1 VPTNLQ
7 AGESDAV
14 GQRRWVWP
22 GFALPGVVWL
32 LLLFVVPFYAIF
44 AVAMGHT
51 DPIFN
56 RPVPEWNPIYWD
68 TSSFSRVLHDLFGG
82 QLGTIAVRTIVYVAI
97 ASLICLII
105 GYPVAYFVSRRSGR
119 HRGLW
124 LLLILAPFWINYLMR
139 MMAWINLLSP
149 GAQVDQVFFFLG
161 LDPPAWLAGH
171 PFVVILG
178 LVYGYIPFLILPL
191 FGALDR
197 IDESTLEA
205 SRDLGAS
212 PARTFWRVTLPLS
225 KQGILAGLVIIM
237 LPMFGDYYTPNL
249 LSGSPRTVML
259 GNTIDQFINQTT
271 SQGGVGAALTIIL
284 MMFVAVLM
292 AYYLVTI
299 NRATKEARE

>member
-1 VPTNLQ
+1 MPTNLQ

-22 GFALPGVVWL
+22 GLALPGVVWL

-44 AVAMGHT
+44 AVAMGRT

-56 RPVPEWNPIYWD
+56 RPVPEWNPVYWNV
-68 TSSFSRVLHDLFGG
+68 SSFSRVIGDLFGG
-82 QLGTIAVRTIVYVAI
+82 QLGTIAVRTVIYVAV
-97 ASLICLII
+97 ASFLCLLL

-119 HRGLW
+119 WRGLW
-124 LLLILAPFWINYLMR
+124 LLAILTPFWINYLMR

-149 GAQVDQVFFFLG
+149 GAQVDKAFFLFG
-161 LDPPAWLAGH
+161 LDPPSWLAGQH
-171 PFVVILG
+171 YVVILG

-197 IDESTLEA
+197 IDERTLEA
-205 SRDLGAS
+205 AQDLGAS

-249 LSGSPRTVML
+249 LSGSPRNVMM

-271 SQGGVGAALTIIL
+271 SQGGTGAALTIVL
-284 MMFVAVLM
+284 MLFVAVLM

-299 NRATKEARE
+299 GRAAKEARE